1 MDVFTACPEGR
12 YSTALAGHEAKHPL
26 FGEKNRVLAEFASGQ
41 TILNPETLTGP
52 YGTFGTEPA
61 SLHYAA
67 GQEKTMQSE
76 TFFDSIKR
84 NLNGEPGQPI
94 VLGVCKTL
102 AARFNQE
109 VWLIRLAAIVLGV
122 FYSFITLV
130 VYILLGLFMQETSHR
145 TKSLFEGIGIWFR
158 EFTEKVAEKCSC
170 GPSNRRPSGRNY

>member
-1 MDVFTACPEGR
+1 
-12 YSTALAGHEAKHPL
+12 
-26 FGEKNRVLAEFASGQ
+26 
-41 TILNPETLTGP
+41 
-52 YGTFGTEPA
+52 
-61 SLHYAA
+61 
-67 GQEKTMQSE
+67 MQDE

-109 VWLIRLAAIVLGV
+109 VWLIRLAAIALGV
-122 FYSFITLV
+122 FYSFATLV

-170 GPSNRRPSGRNY
+170 GGPGRRSSGRDY

>member
-1 MDVFTACPEGR
+1 MREI
-12 YSTALAGHEAKHPL
+12 YSTAIIVWRKIPV
-26 FGEKNRVLAEFASGQ
+26 FGLICTRTQNKPRQSL
-41 TILNPETLTGP
+41 IRP
-52 YGTFGTEPA
+52 YGTFGMEPA
-61 SLHYAA
+61 SIQYVY
-67 GQEKTMQSE
+67 GQEKAMQSE

-130 VYILLGLFMQETSHR
+130 VYILLGLFMEETSHR
-145 TKSLFEGIGIWFR
+145 TKSLFEGLGIWFR
-158 EFTEKVAEKCSC
+158 EFTEKVGGRLGEIFGRDDSTHR
-170 GPSNRRPSGRNY
+170 NRHT

>member
-1 MDVFTACPEGR
+1 MRE
-12 YSTALAGHEAKHPL
+12 
-26 FGEKNRVLAEFASGQ
+26 
-41 TILNPETLTGP
+41 
-52 YGTFGTEPA
+52 
-61 SLHYAA
+61 
-67 GQEKTMQSE
+67 E

-130 VYILLGLFMQETSHR
+130 VYILLGLFMEETSHR
-145 TKSLFEGIGIWFR
+145 TRSLFEGLGIWFR
-158 EFTEKVAEKCSC
+158 EFTHKVGDKCNSSFC
-170 GPSNRRPSGRNY
+170 NDRPSRRNY

>member
-1 MDVFTACPEGR
+1 MRE
-12 YSTALAGHEAKHPL
+12 
-26 FGEKNRVLAEFASGQ
+26 
-41 TILNPETLTGP
+41 
-52 YGTFGTEPA
+52 
-61 SLHYAA
+61 
-67 GQEKTMQSE
+67 E

-130 VYILLGLFMQETSHR
+130 VYILLGLFMEETSHR
-145 TKSLFEGIGIWFR
+145 TKSLFEGLGIWFR
-158 EFTEKVAEKCSC
+158 EFTHKVGNKCNSTFC
-170 GPSNRRPSGRNY
+170 NDRPSRRNY